1 MSAPLPSLRARL
13 VWHVLPPLALLWL
26 LGAALRAAV
35 SPYFV
40 QAASDRALLDDAY
53 VVASHVQRGPGGALQ
68 LSLTAEEMATLMFDQ
83 SEDVRLAVFDGEGR
97 QVAGHPGLRPLALP
111 GASAGHVEGDVV
123 VLGRAM
129 RAVTL
134 VRALAGGG
142 ERFTVTV
149 AQTTRAQRRLGERM
163 LTYSIAPQLLLLLLL
178 ALWMR
183 RAIGRDVRP
192 LADLQRSL
200 ATRDAG
206 DLSPLPVSGANRD
219 VQGLTQAVNALLGRV
234 DKGVMAQRE
243 LSGNVAHEMRTPLA
257 GIRGL
262 AELGLH
268 SADPLLWREQLQ
280 QIHAASIRASHL
292 GDQWLALALADEA
305 AVAQKREPVR
315 VDELVRQL
323 VIRVSQTPE
332 AADVDLGAEGVDEP
346 VTVHSNL
353 ALLEGLLQNLLDNAL
368 RYGRPQD
375 GAPPQVTVS
384 VERLPAG
391 GLRLSV
397 SDNGPGLG
405 EAERAALQTRGA
417 QGEAGR
423 RLGKG
428 AGLGLHIVG
437 RYAALLGGRFSLQGR
452 GWASGLVAVLELDA
466 EAPG

>member
-1 MSAPLPSLRARL
+1 VSAPLPSLRARL

-26 LGAALRAAV
+26 LGAALMAAV
-35 SPYFV
+35 SSYFV
-40 QAASDRALLDDAY
+40 QAAYDRALLDDAY

-332 AADVDLGAEGVDEP
+332 AADVDLGAESGAARRP
-346 VTVHSNL
+346 AAKPAGQRL
-353 ALLEGLLQNLLDNAL
+353 AL
-368 RYGRPQD
+368 RP
-375 GAPPQVTVS
+375 P
-384 VERLPAG
+384 
-391 GLRLSV
+391 
-397 SDNGPGLG
+397 
-405 EAERAALQTRGA
+405 
-417 QGEAGR
+417 AGR
-423 RLGKG
+423 RAAAGHGERG
-428 AGLGLHIVG
+428 APAGRRAASVG
-437 RYAALLGGRFSLQGR
+437 QRQRPRARRGRTRRAANARRPGRGRSPSGQGR
-452 GWASGLVAVLELDA
+452 GPGPAHRRPLRRAAGRALFPAGPRLGQRAGGGAGTGRRSAGLTGKWTL
-466 EAPG
+466 PIP